1 MTTGTCKH
9 ALRRECS
16 EEVIA
21 GGITRR
27 VFSHAMAGTATL
39 LLVHGCGGG
48 GVSGSTA
55 PSGTS
60 CGASG
65 TAISLNHGHAL
76 VIPLMDLD
84 SMVGITYSSPGSADH
99 DHTLML
105 EVAQLRQLKGGASVT
120 VEASVQSAHTHVLT
134 LACVS

>member
-1 MTTGTCKH
+1 MTTSTCKH
-9 ALRRECS
+9 ALRRERS

-27 VFSHAMAGTATL
+27 VFSQAMTGSATL

-48 GVSGSTA
+48 GGGGSAA

-84 SMVGITYSSPGSADH
+84 SMVAISYSSRGSADH
-99 DHTLML
+99 DHTVTL
-105 EVAQLRQLKGGASVT
+105 EVVQLRQLKGGASVT
-120 VEASVQSAHTHVLT
+120 VEASVQSAHTHVVT
-134 LACVS
+134 LACVP

>member
-1 MTTGTCKH
+1 MTTSTCKH
-9 ALRRECS
+9 ALRRERS

-27 VFSHAMAGTATL
+27 VFSQAMTGSATL

-48 GVSGSTA
+48 GGSAA

-60 CGASG
+60 CGTSG

-84 SMVGITYSSPGSADH
+84 SMVAISYSSRGSADH
-99 DHTLML
+99 DHTVTL

-134 LACVS
+134 LACGS